1 MGKEESVGRKLLGNV
16 YVRNI
21 GLMVLIVIALLAVV
35 LFGLNIY
42 TKHGNYVVV
51 PSLKGMQVGDAAQKL
66 NELDLKYEIVDSV
79 FKKGGVP
86 GTILEQVPKD
96 SSKVKEGRTI
106 YLTVQARGEEMAAA
120 PDVVDASLRQAE
132 ALLGAL
138 GFSRI
143 SVREVEG
150 EFENL
155 VLGIE
160 YKGVAVK
167 PGQKLPKSAALVLK
181 VGKGVS
187 VESDSLFNFNMNV
200 EDTVVDETFE

>member
-1 MGKEESVGRKLLGNV
+1 MGKEESIGRKLLGNV
-16 YVRNI
+16 YVKNI
-21 GLMVLIVIALLAVV
+21 GLMVLIVTGLLITV

-42 TKHGNYVVV
+42 TKHGDYVVV

-66 NELDLKYEIVDSV
+66 NDLDLKYEIVDSV
-79 FKKGGVP
+79 FRKGGVP
-86 GTILEQVPKD
+86 GTILEQVPRD

-106 YLTVQARGEEMAAA
+106 YLTVQARGEEMAAV

-160 YKGVAVK
+160 YKGVTVK

-187 VESDSLFNFNMNV
+187 LESDSLFNFNTNV

>member
-1 MGKEESVGRKLLGNV
+1 MGNV
-16 YVRNI
+16 YVKNI
-21 GLMVLIVIALLAVV
+21 GLMVLIFIALLGIV
-35 LFGLNIY
+35 LWGLNIY
-42 TKHGNYVVV
+42 TKHGDYVVV
-51 PSLKGMQVGDAAQKL
+51 PSLRGMQVNDAARML
-66 NELDLKYEIVDSV
+66 NDLDLKYEIVDSV

-86 GTILEQVPKD
+86 GTILEQVPRD

-106 YLTVQARGEEMAAA
+106 YLTVQARGEEMAAV
-120 PDVVDASLRQAE
+120 PDVEDASLRQAE

-138 GFSRI
+138 GFTRM

-167 PGQKLPKSAALVLK
+167 PGQKLPKSAALILK

-187 VESDSLFNFNMNV
+187 LQSDSLFNFNINV